1 MRCGQTSPGRP
12 KGEGR
17 TLGKSDKSLPNREKR
32 TSEQG
37 ASTSLVL
44 RDGFRP
50 LDGAFIIA
58 PICA

>member
-1 MRCGQTSPGRP
+1 MRSNITGSTQRERPDTGQVR
-12 KGEGR
+12 
-17 TLGKSDKSLPNREKR
+17 KSLPKREERK
-32 TSEQG
+32 SERG
-37 ASTSLVL
+37 ASKNLVL